1 MKTLDLTLCSP
12 LRWLAGAVILTFSL
26 SILAADFDSFVGHY
40 SGSAMVVDNT
50 ADNTNTRQV
59 TTYISKHKKGF
70 RINWSTTKAKSGK
83 SKEYTIDFVP
93 TKRDHIYA
101 AAQKVNVFGGKQPLD
116 PLQGDPYMW
125 ARFTGKSM
133 KMLGL
138 LINEQGE
145 FELFS
150 YTRTLHDDGQA
161 MSLRYLRLDEMGQQ
175 RVVEGKLRRQAD

>member
-12 LRWLAGAVILTFSL
+12 LRWLAGAMILTFSL
-26 SILAADFDSFVGHY
+26 STLAADFDSFVGHY
-40 SGSAMVVDNT
+40 AGSSAIVGNTEGTANSRGIVVD
-50 ADNTNTRQV
+50 
-59 TTYISKHKKGF
+59 ISKHKKGF

-83 SKEYTIDFVP
+83 RKEYTIDFVP

-101 AAQKVNVFGGKQPLD
+101 AAQKINVFGGKQPLD

-133 KMLGL
+133 KILGL

-161 MSLRYLRLDEMGQQ
+161 MSLRYLRLDETGEQ
-175 RVVEGKLRRQAD
+175 RVIEGELRRQAD